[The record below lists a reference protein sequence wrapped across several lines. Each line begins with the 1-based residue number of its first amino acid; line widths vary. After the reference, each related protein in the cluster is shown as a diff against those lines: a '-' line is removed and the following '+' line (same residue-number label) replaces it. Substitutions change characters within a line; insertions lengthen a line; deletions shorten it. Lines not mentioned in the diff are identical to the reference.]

1 MSSSIVTYILR
12 NLADGYQMSD
22 IITALEERGWSKAEI
37 DQGIAEYRANKP
49 IKPIPI
55 APRPGDINLEIKN
68 LNPAQIL
75 LFIGGLITFLG
86 AIIFIGINWESWG
99 SLVRILVISVPTF
112 ALLGWGATIWIKE
125 QKNIALIF
133 LVVGSLLIPLATTII
148 LQELGF
154 DTKNAA
160 NAGLIVSA
168 TALISYISM
177 RYIFPAGIWV
187 LLYCGAGIFAWYFFL
202 RTIGLPEK
210 DYLPYQW
217 LYIPLGILY
226 AYIAMVYEKFK
237 KPDYAQFAYFFSAV
251 ILIIAPIAIAFNGG
265 GLIRW
270 LLIDAKDN
278 FAIPFIT
285 VGLVFFMV
293 SFTIDKFKDT
303 WVKGFS
309 GYSQIFNF
317 LATFLILASILYQS
331 LGGKKVDWETALL
344 FTSLGFIFLSTA
356 KASRSYLYLGTMF
369 LIVYI
374 FDIGGEYFSDNVG
387 WPITL
392 LIAGVLSMGV
402 GFVFEQLRKRYLP
415 KQ

>member
-1 MSSSIVTYILR
+1 
-12 NLADGYQMSD
+12 
-22 IITALEERGWSKAEI
+22 
-37 DQGIAEYRANKP
+37 
-49 IKPIPI
+49 
-55 APRPGDINLEIKN
+55 
-68 LNPAQIL
+68 
-75 LFIGGLITFLG
+75 
-86 AIIFIGINWESWG
+86 
-99 SLVRILVISVPTF
+99 
-112 ALLGWGATIWIKE
+112 
-125 QKNIALIF
+125 
-133 LVVGSLLIPLATTII
+133 
-148 LQELGF
+148 
-154 DTKNAA
+154 
-160 NAGLIVSA
+160 
-168 TALISYISM
+168 
-177 RYIFPAGIWV
+177 
-187 LLYCGAGIFAWYFFL
+187 
-202 RTIGLPEK
+202 
-210 DYLPYQW
+210 
-217 LYIPLGILY
+217 
-226 AYIAMVYEKFK
+226 
-237 KPDYAQFAYFFSAV
+237 
-251 ILIIAPIAIAFNGG
+251 
-265 GLIRW
+265 
-270 LLIDAKDN
+270 
-278 FAIPFIT
+278 
-285 VGLVFFMV
+285 MV